1 MNKEKQN
8 KDTIAE
14 ILAEEF
20 SLSKNKVRKMLDRSF
35 EIMSDSLAKDDK
47 VYIYGY
53 GIFEL
58 KHRNKRNGFNPATRE
73 NFVIEASVTPHF
85 KPSKQLI
92 EKIQL
97 QNKKES

>member
-1 MNKEKQN
+1 MNKKKQN
-8 KDTIAE
+8 KDTMAE
-14 ILAEEF
+14 TLAEEF
-20 SLSKNKVRKMLDRSF
+20 GLSKNKVRKLLDRSF
-35 EIMSDSLAKDDK
+35 EIMSDSLAEGGK

-73 NFVIEASVTPHF
+73 NFVIEASVTPQF

-92 EKIQL
+92 EKVQSK
-97 QNKKES
+97 NKKES